1 MAEKRIILTPEE
13 REQLEKEYRNL
24 IDVQRP
30 DVIEKLSLARS
41 QGDLSE
47 NADYDAARDRQA
59 QIESRISQI
68 EAILNNA
75 VSAEEAGVGGNSK
88 KIGIGDIVTF
98 EEVEN
103 GSVSTVRIVGQVG
116 ADPFSEP
123 PAISIESPIGVALIG
138 NEPGKTAWVESA
150 KRYEI
155 RIISSTR
162 KNN

>member
-1 MAEKRIILTPEE
+1 MADKKTILTQEA

-59 QIESRISQI
+59 QIEARIQEI
-68 EAILNNA
+68 EAIFNNA
-75 VSAEEAGVGGNSK
+75 VTPEEAGLGKDST

-98 EEVEN
+98 EEVAN
-103 GSVSTVRIVGQVG
+103 GETSTVRIVGQVG
-116 ADPFSEP
+116 ADPFSNP
-123 PAISIESPIGVALIG
+123 PSISNESPIGLALIG
-138 NEPGKTAWVESA
+138 SEPGKTVWVDSA
-150 KRYEI
+150 ERYEI
-155 RIISSTR
+155 RIVSSER
-162 KNN
+162 K